1 SASSLPHINNTA
13 LPIPV
18 AIAADFSAYDCS
30 NNPGPQ
36 ITFSGGSV
44 LGGYGVEMTFTN
56 NMKGTHTFTD
66 GNTVD
71 LTVMPADEQIVIPKQ
86 PVLGGVGG
94 NPFIWEQFIG
104 ADGARRTMG
113 SFLGR
118 GFRGRG
124 GMWRRWAVPTARA
137 AAPCWVAWAGTHS
150 SWCSSSGRTGPR

>member
-1 SASSLPHINNTA
+1 MTAPSFSASASSLPHINNTA

-94 NPFIWEQFIG
+94 NPWIFAGFTG
-104 ADGARRTMG
+104 ADGKALGDPTL
-113 SFLGR
+113 LGR
-118 GFRGRG
+118 C
-124 GMWRRWAVPTARA
+124 VQLNTAL
-137 AAPCWVAWAGTHS
+137 S
-150 SWCSSSGRTGPR
+150 